1 MKKEILIAIVI
12 GFALGLLIT
21 FGIWT
26 ANKALKTQSK
36 APTEE
41 IKSEAVVEPTP
52 IPAGF
57 SLSILSP
64 EDEALIDTNRAEIK
78 GSSVA
83 AAIIVI
89 VAEKEEKIIEADE
102 NGSFATEVSLV
113 RGINEITVTAFNQEG
128 EKTSQTLNVVYSTAE
143 I

>member
-1 MKKEILIAIVI
+1 MKKEVFIAIVI

-26 ANKALKTQSK
+26 ANKALKTQSE

-41 IKSEAVVEPTP
+41 TKTETVVEPTP
-52 IPAGF
+52 TPTGF
-57 SLSILSP
+57 TLTILSP
-64 EDEALIDTNRAEIK
+64 EDDALIDTSKTELK

-83 AAIIVI
+83 QAVIVI

-102 NGSFATEVSLV
+102 NGSFATEVSLI
-113 RGINEITVTAFNQEG
+113 RGINEITITAFNQEG

>member
-1 MKKEILIAIVI
+1 MKKEVLIAIVI

-26 ANKALKTQSK
+26 ANKALKTQSETPIEEVK
-36 APTEE
+36 TEP
-41 IKSEAVVEPTP
+41 AAEPTSTP
-52 IPAGF
+52 TGF

-64 EDEALIDTNRAEIK
+64 EDEALIDTSKTEIK
-78 GSSVA
+78 GLSVA
-83 AAIIVI
+83 DAIIVI
-89 VAEKEEKIIEADE
+89 AAEKEEKIIEADE
-102 NGSFATEVSLV
+102 NGSFATEISLI
-113 RGINEITVTAFNQEG
+113 RGINEITVTAFNPEG

>member
-26 ANKALKTQSK
+26 ANKAILT
-36 APTEE
+36 
-41 IKSEAVVEPTP
+41 KSEAPPEEKEVQEIVEPTP
-52 IPAGF
+52 IPVGF
-57 SLSILSP
+57 SLNILSP
-64 EDEALIDTNRAEIK
+64 QDETLIDTNKAEIK

-89 VAEKEEKIIEADE
+89 VAENGEKIIEADE

-113 RGINEITVTAFNQEG
+113 RGINEITITAFNQEG
-128 EKTSQTLNVVYSTAE
+128 EKTSETLSVVYSTAE

>member
-1 MKKEILIAIVI
+1 MKKEVLIAIII

-26 ANKALKTQSK
+26 ANKAILT
-36 APTEE
+36 
-41 IKSEAVVEPTP
+41 KSEAQPEEKEVEETVKPTP
-52 IPAGF
+52 PVGF
-57 SLSILSP
+57 TLNILSP
-64 EDEALIDTNRAEIK
+64 QDEALIDTNKAEIK

-89 VAEKEEKIIEADE
+89 AAENEEKIIEADE

-113 RGINEITVTAFNQEG
+113 RGINEITITAFNQEG

>member
-1 MKKEILIAIVI
+1 MKKEVLIAIII

-26 ANKALKTQSK
+26 ANKAILT
-36 APTEE
+36 
-41 IKSEAVVEPTP
+41 KSEAQPEEKEAKEIVEPTP
-52 IPAGF
+52 PIGF
-57 SLSILSP
+57 TLNILSP
-64 EDEALIDTNRAEIK
+64 QDEALIDTNKAEIK

-89 VAEKEEKIIEADE
+89 AAENEEKIIEADE

-113 RGINEITVTAFNQEG
+113 RGINEITITAFNQEG